1 MPALIVVPSFEI
13 GGNHIGHRPSLSCN
27 SKAAALRRILSERV
41 WRQRGPADRAGRGG
55 GGRGRRDRTCGAAI
69 MGWRRLRRRRPTFAG
84 PRGPWRERAPGT
96 ARPHQRRCWA
106 GGSVTRTRAVHGSFR
121 AAARQ
126 PCFGQRGGARGS
138 RGCAGAHWASGQ
150 AGHCPACTSG
160 PAHRMQHTRRRRPP
174 HAVSRRRAQDRM
186 RSTAVVRGRGRRAWP
201 HAMCGGA
208 GGQRQGSTSSQR
220 RLRAAGSCGGASCAG
235 NMAAADVCVSRQT
248 VVVWYQMLLWAPSGI
263 GARAQGWRG
272 GHGLRCRGVSRVS

>member
-1 MPALIVVPSFEI
+1 MWCRDHGLAAP
-13 GGNHIGHRPSLSCN
+13 
-27 SKAAALRRILSERV
+27 AAAPPHVCGPPWTVAGARPWHSSSASATLLGGRERNANA
-41 WRQRGPADRAGRGG
+41 RGARLVSGG
-55 GGRGRRDRTCGAAI
+55 GEAA
-69 MGWRRLRRRRPTFAG
+69 MFRPAWGCPRLR
-84 PRGPWRERAPGT
+84 
-96 ARPHQRRCWA
+96 C
-106 GGSVTRTRAVHGSFR
+106 
-121 AAARQ
+121 
-126 PCFGQRGGARGS
+126 
-138 RGCAGAHWASGQ
+138 CAGAHWASGQ

-272 GHGLRCRGVSRVS
+272 GHGLRCRGFSRVS